1 MRVGTNRESSI
12 FQPLSNMKAVYYKEF
27 QGKVEVRDVPNPSPS
42 KDSVIIKVGATG
54 LCRSD
59 WHGWMGHDPDI
70 VLPHVPG
77 HELAGIIYE
86 VGSEIKNFKVGQRVT
101 VPFVS
106 GCGCCPEC
114 NTGNHQVCDDQFQ
127 PGFTAWGSFAEYV
140 EIKYANTN
148 LVHLPDE
155 IDFETAASLGCRF
168 ITSFRAVIDQ
178 GKVSAGQWVA
188 VHGCGGVGLSAINI
202 ANGAGANVIAVD
214 IDDAKL
220 ELAKKLGAKI
230 IINAKSVASVSEEIL
245 KITTRGVHV
254 SVDALGSQETCFNSI
269 SCLRKRGKHIQVG
282 LTTAD
287 HKHPII
293 PMDKVVAHEIE
304 IIGSHGMQAFRYDA
318 VFEMIKSGKVQ
329 PELMLGKTIS
339 LEEAPEALIKMN
351 KFESLGVTVIN
362 KF

>member
-1 MRVGTNRESSI
+1 
-12 FQPLSNMKAVYYKEF
+12 MKAVYYEKF
-27 QGKVEVRDVPNPSPS
+27 QGKVEVKEVANPTVSA
-42 KDSVIIKVGATG
+42 DSVIIKVGATG

-77 HELAGIIYE
+77 HELAGTISE
-86 VGSEIKNFKVGQRVT
+86 VGSEIKKFKVGDRVT

-127 PGFTAWGSFAEYV
+127 PGFTAWGSFAEFV
-140 EIKYANTN
+140 EIKYADIN
-148 LVHLPDE
+148 LVHLPIE
-155 IDFETAASLGCRF
+155 IDFVTAASLGCRF

-178 GKVSAGQWVA
+178 GKVSAGEWVA

-202 ANGAGANVIAVD
+202 AAGAGAIVIAID
-214 IDDAKL
+214 IDDNKL
-220 ELAKKLGAKI
+220 ELAKELGASVL
-230 IINAKSVASVSEEIL
+230 INAKKVESIPEEIL
-245 KITTRGVHV
+245 KITGRGAHV
-254 SVDALGSQETCFNSI
+254 SLDALGSQETCFNSI
-269 SCLRKRGKHIQVG
+269 ACLRKRGKHIQVG

-287 HKHPII
+287 HKHPKV

-304 IIGSHGMQAFRYDA
+304 ILGSHGMQAFRYHA
-318 VFEMIKSGKVQ
+318 VFEMIKAGKVQ

-339 LEEAPEALIKMN
+339 LEEVPEKLVNMN
-351 KFESLGVTVIN
+351 KFENLGVTVIN
-362 KF
+362 MF